1 MVRQSGL
8 GRGLGALIPQG
19 SGGSS
24 AIDMRA
30 AGESHERPD
39 GALFVEI
46 PVVAI
51 RPNAF
56 QPRQSFADDD
66 LASLTASIAEIGVL
80 QPVLVRPT
88 GENQFELIAGE
99 RRWRAAQRAGLLTIP
114 AIVRATED
122 TQALEQALV
131 ENLHRVDL
139 NAIEEAAAYQQLI
152 DDFSFTHDEVAKRVG
167 RSRATVSNTLR
178 LLQLTPAIQR
188 LIMESQISAGHAR
201 ALLGTTDKAFQETQ
215 ARRIVAEGLSVR
227 AIEEAVRL
235 REGKRSAPT
244 ASRASKT
251 GPAELASS
259 TGKPSAVRPASLLE
273 LESMLA
279 EVLATRVA
287 IDLPHGRKGRMLIDF
302 ADVADLERIS
312 RLIAGSSQLES
323 SADES

>member
-19 SGGSS
+19 PGGSS
-24 AIDMRA
+24 VIDMTA
-30 AGESHERPD
+30 ASESHARPD

-66 LASLTASIAEIGVL
+66 LASLTASIAELGVL
-80 QPVLVRPT
+80 QPVLVRPM
-88 GENQFELIAGE
+88 GENQFELVAGE
-99 RRWRAAQRAGLLTIP
+99 RRCRAAQRAGLVTIP

-167 RSRATVSNTLR
+167 RSRATISNTLR

-201 ALLGTTDKAFQETQ
+201 ALLGTADKAFQETQ

-235 REGKRSAPT
+235 REGKRSVPPSPSV
-244 ASRASKT
+244 SRSGAAATS
-251 GPAELASS
+251 A
-259 TGKPSAVRPASLLE
+259 GKSPGVRPASLLE

-287 IDLPHGRKGRMLIDF
+287 IDLPDGRKGRMLIDF

-312 RLIAGSSQLES
+312 RLIADSSHL
-323 SADES
+323 AALTATK

>member
-19 SGGSS
+19 PGGSV
-24 AIDMRA
+24 INMTA
-30 AGESHERPD
+30 ASESHARPD
-39 GALFVEI
+39 GALFIEI

-66 LASLTASIAEIGVL
+66 LASLTASIAELGVL

-88 GENQFELIAGE
+88 GENQFELVAGE
-99 RRWRAAQRAGLLTIP
+99 RRWRAAQRAGLVTIP

-152 DDFSFTHDEVAKRVG
+152 DDFAFTHDEVAKRVG
-167 RSRATVSNTLR
+167 RSRAAISNTLR

-235 REGKRSAPT
+235 REGKRSVPPPPPAP
-244 ASRASKT
+244 
-251 GPAELASS
+251 SS
-259 TGKPSAVRPASLLE
+259 GAAAISSAKSAGLRPASLLE

-279 EVLATRVA
+279 EVLATRVS
-287 IDLPHGRKGRMLIDF
+287 IDLPDGRKGRMLIDF

-312 RLIAGSSQLES
+312 RLIAES
-323 SADES
+323 SDPAESTETQ

>member
-1 MVRQSGL
+1 MRQSGL

-19 SGGSS
+19 PGGSS
-24 AIDMRA
+24 ANDMRA
-30 AGESHERPD
+30 AGDSHAQPD
-39 GALFVEI
+39 GVLFVEI

-167 RSRATVSNTLR
+167 RSRAAVSNTLR

-235 REGKRSAPT
+235 REGKRSVPPAP
-244 ASRASKT
+244 RASDT
-251 GPAELASS
+251 GPSASASS
-259 TGKPSAVRPASLLE
+259 SGKSSAVRPASLLE

-287 IDLPHGRKGRMLIDF
+287 IDLPDGRKGRMLIDF

-312 RLIAGSSQLES
+312 RLIATSTHLAS
-323 SADES
+323 SADAS